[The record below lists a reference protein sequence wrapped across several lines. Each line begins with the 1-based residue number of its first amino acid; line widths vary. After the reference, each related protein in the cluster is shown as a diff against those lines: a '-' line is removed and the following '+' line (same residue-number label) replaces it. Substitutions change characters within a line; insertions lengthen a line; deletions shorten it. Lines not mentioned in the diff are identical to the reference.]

1 MVGDNQI
8 DTRLDVRSHVENNS
22 INDSVFYSSSISLDV
37 VCGCGLIFVIILT
50 EKCEEDST
58 TGKRVRHHFEI
69 VEEAERSE
77 SGVSVLRNFKVI
89 LEKQYVRYFL
99 GFLWEKV

>member
-50 EKCEEDST
+50 
-58 TGKRVRHHFEI
+58 VLLF
-69 VEEAERSE
+69 
-77 SGVSVLRNFKVI
+77 LRNAKKIRLPERESVI
-89 LEKQYVRYFL
+89 IFRLLRKRNDLNPDSQC
-99 GFLWEKV
+99 

>member
-37 VCGCGLIFVIILT
+37 VCGCGLIFVTVLTVLLFLRNAKKIRQLERESVIILRLLRKRT
-50 EKCEEDST
+50 DLNPDSQ
-58 TGKRVRHHFEI
+58 F
-69 VEEAERSE
+69 
-77 SGVSVLRNFKVI
+77 
-89 LEKQYVRYFL
+89 
-99 GFLWEKV
+99 